1 MCTHH
6 PGVWRWRWAD
16 PRTSM
21 ASRPNLTGEL
31 WPMREGLPQKT
42 NNKNSSLGMTP
53 RLPPAL
59 NSHDLI
65 PACTPKNGDREWRR
79 KGEIEGE
86 GGKTEGKEDP
96 RKNDIIKLR
105 VRVQGQASSGEK
117 TCLQYY
123 YDTGQYVCP
132 HGFLLL

>member
-6 PGVWRWRWAD
+6 PGVWRWKWAD

-21 ASRPNLTGEL
+21 ASWPNLTGEL
-31 WPMREGLPQKT
+31 WPMRESLPQKT

-65 PACTPKNGDREWRR
+65 PACTSKEGRMGRENGGERER
-79 KGEIEGE
+79 
-86 GGKTEGKEDP
+86 
-96 RKNDIIKLR
+96 
-105 VRVQGQASSGEK
+105 
-117 TCLQYY
+117 
-123 YDTGQYVCP
+123 
-132 HGFLLL
+132 